1 MRLPPL
7 VLVAAGGVALL
18 ASGCGTKTIDS
29 DSLEQQLAKL
39 LAPQA
44 GEDPKDVSVDCPDDQ
59 EVKKGHKFDC
69 EITTTDG
76 SKVRVVVTLT
86 NDDGH
91 FSATVPRE
99 SGA

>member
-1 MRLPPL
+1 MRLTPL
-7 VLVAAGGVALL
+7 VLAAAGGAALL

-44 GEDPKDVSVDCPDDQ
+44 GEDPKDVSVACPDDQ

-69 EITTTDG
+69 EVTTTDG

-91 FSATVPRE
+91 FSATVPRT
-99 SGA
+99 SGS

>member
-1 MRLPPL
+1 MRLSPL
-7 VLVAAGGVALL
+7 VLTAAGGLAVLL
-18 ASGCGTKTIDS
+18 AGCGGKTINS
-29 DSLEQQLAKL
+29 DDLEQKLANL

-44 GEDPKDVSVDCPDDQ
+44 GEDPKNVSVDCPDDQ
-59 EVKKGHKFDC
+59 EVKKGRKFDC

-91 FSATVPRE
+91 FSATVPRDQ
-99 SGA
+99 AP